1 MNNSG
6 KPLLAQRLLAAEL
19 DEILVKPDES
29 TIHTVFIPI
38 HPFFIPPQL
47 TGTTAL
53 QCFTAKKSSIHS

>member
-1 MNNSG
+1 VNNSG

-19 DEILVKPDES
+19 NEIRVKHDELS
-29 TIHTVFIPI
+29 IHTVFIPI

-47 TGTTAL
+47 PGTTAA